1 MRVIYSESE
10 EAAASSASMLGTPM
24 IHTSLPPPSL
34 LSPFFFLP
42 PSYLHFAFCAPPPL
56 FLKIPLFHQK
66 DQETSGWEED
76 NFPED
81 FLTSGHVRLGI
92 PIDTLIYYLLRS
104 HCAKGAKQAEELI
117 KTAQSTSSTLQ
128 SPYAKMPQMPPV
140 IFTSIMARPLPP
152 AHFKVNGSVNG
163 LFGKTR
169 TGRSLDENA
178 DDDAIRSDPSQ
189 PGIEGSK
196 KPNTTSTTVLGI
208 EGSKKPNTTSSTVL
222 GIAGS
227 TLPNTTSTTSVSTTS
242 SSEKSRANSSASML
256 SSTTSSSSLPGERD
270 EQSASTLTSETT
282 EQPIGSD
289 RDTNNPQDD
298 SKKQATNGTRVRKDS
313 RILARPIPRTY
324 SSGSEVSEISGDEF
338 GMEKKFVVDNNTWNV
353 TVVDNTTVVAMY
365 GDTTYPLLM
374 WNPDLKLD
382 FRLTSSI
389 KLLTGTITGIDPSH
403 PVVTVNIVN
412 RSPHRVAFSVIVH
425 RQSTIFHSHV
435 VYPARGLHI
444 LDQYQCW
451 EDNAEFYL
459 NPKSLEM
466 NEYFIVDVFV
476 ATLDENPSWNIL
488 RKYAVMKGQ
497 KRYV

>member
-1 MRVIYSESE
+1 M
-10 EAAASSASMLGTPM
+10 P
-24 IHTSLPPPSL
+24 PPPS
-34 LSPFFFLP
+34 
-42 PSYLHFAFCAPPPL
+42 
-56 FLKIPLFHQK
+56 FLKNPLFHQK

-117 KTAQSTSSTLQ
+117 KTAQTTSSTLQ

-178 DDDAIRSDPSQ
+178 DDDAVGSDPSR
-189 PGIEGSK
+189 
-196 KPNTTSTTVLGI
+196 LGI
-208 EGSKKPNTTSSTVL
+208 EGSKKPNTTSASSVL
-222 GIAGS
+222 
-227 TLPNTTSTTSVSTTS
+227 TTS

-282 EQPIGSD
+282 EQPTGSD

-298 SKKQATNGTRVRKDS
+298 SKNQATNGTRARKDS
-313 RILARPIPRTY
+313 RILTRPIPRTY

-374 WNPDLKLD
+374 WNPNLKVD

-403 PVVTVNIVN
+403 PVVTVNVVN

-444 LDQYQCW
+444 LEQYQCW

-497 KRYV
+497 KR